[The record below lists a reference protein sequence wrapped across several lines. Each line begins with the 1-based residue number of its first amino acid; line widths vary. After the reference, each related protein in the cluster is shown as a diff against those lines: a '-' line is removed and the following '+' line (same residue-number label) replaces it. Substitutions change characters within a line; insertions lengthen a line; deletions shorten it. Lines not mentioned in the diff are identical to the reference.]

1 MSPEEKKMNDFDIVV
16 VGELNADLILSEP
29 QGFPEMGK
37 EKLAKGM
44 LLTMGSAS
52 AIFATNIAHLGMKVG
67 FIGKL
72 GSDYLG
78 KIVTDTLAERG
89 VDCSGI
95 QVMPD
100 EKTGITVVLTYPE
113 DYAMMTYMGAMETFN
128 LDDVDFDYVKRGAHL
143 HFSSYYLQPGMR
155 YACAELF
162 KKAKD
167 LGMTTSFDPGP
178 DPEEK
183 YEADI
188 LDVLRHVDVFLPNES
203 EAMSIA
209 HKDNVEDAL
218 EFLSEYTS
226 TTVITCGS
234 QGALAH
240 SKGQT
245 VKTKVFKVKPI
256 DTTGAGDSFNCGFL
270 LSWLKG
276 ADLKEALVTGSACGA
291 IATTRVGGATAS
303 PSFEEMELFIS
314 ENGKD
319 IFIS

>member
-1 MSPEEKKMNDFDIVV
+1 LSDFDIVV

-72 GSDYLG
+72 GNDYLG
-78 KIVTDTLAERG
+78 KIVTDTLSDRG

-100 EKTGITVVLTYPE
+100 EKTGITVALSYPE

-128 LDDVDFDYVKRGAHL
+128 LADVNFDYIKRGKHL

-155 YACAELF
+155 YSCAEMF
-162 KKAKD
+162 KRAKD
-167 LGMTTSFDPGP
+167 MGMTTSFDPGP
-178 DPEEK
+178 DPDEK
-183 YEADI
+183 YEKDI
-188 LDVLRHVDVFLPNES
+188 LEVLPYVDVFLPNES

-209 HKDNVEDAL
+209 HKPTIEEAL
-218 EFLSEYTS
+218 DFLSHYAK

-234 QGALAH
+234 DGCIANVR
-240 SKGQT
+240 GDRY
-245 VKTKVFKVKPI
+245 KTSVYEVTPI
-256 DTTGAGDSFNCGFL
+256 DTTGAGDSFNGGFL
-270 LSWLKG
+270 ASWLNG
-276 ADLKEALVTGSACGA
+276 ESAEDSLASGSACGA
-291 IATTRVGGATAS
+291 IATTRAGGATAS
-303 PSFEEMELFIS
+303 PNKAEMLEFLA

>member
-1 MSPEEKKMNDFDIVV
+1 MRDFDIVV
-16 VGELNADLILSEP
+16 VGELNADLILSKP

-37 EKLAKGM
+37 EKLVGGM

-52 AIFATNIAHLGMKVG
+52 AIFATNIARLGLKVG

-72 GSDYLG
+72 GNDYLG
-78 KIVTDTLAERG
+78 KIVTDTLADRG

-95 QVMPD
+95 QVRQD
-100 EKTGITVVLTYPE
+100 EQTGITVALSYPE

-128 LDDVDFDYVKRGAHL
+128 LDDVDFDYVKRGGHL

-155 YACAELF
+155 HRCAELF
-162 KKAKD
+162 KRAKD

-183 YEADI
+183 YAPDI
-188 LDVLRHVDVFLPNES
+188 LAVLPYVDVFLPNES
-203 EAMSIA
+203 EAMNIA
-209 HKDNVEDAL
+209 HKKDVEAAL
-218 EFLSEYTS
+218 DFLSNYAS

-234 QGALAH
+234 QGALAR
-240 SKGQT
+240 SKKKT
-245 VKTKVFKVKPI
+245 LRTKVYTVDPV

-270 LSWLKG
+270 LSWLKD
-276 ADLKEALVTGSACGA
+276 AARLDDCLVTGSACGA

-303 PSFEEMELFIS
+303 PDEKEMMAFIK
-314 ENGKD
+314 ERGRD

>member
-1 MSPEEKKMNDFDIVV
+1 MSDFDIVV
-16 VGELNADLILSEP
+16 VGELNADLILSDP
-29 QGFPEMGK
+29 KGFPEMGK
-37 EKLAKGM
+37 EKLVGGM

-72 GSDYLG
+72 GADYLG

-95 QVMPD
+95 QVMTE
-100 EKTGITVVLTYPE
+100 EKTGITVALSYPE
-113 DYAMMTYMGAMETFN
+113 NYAMMTYMGAMETFN
-128 LDDVDFDYVKRGAHL
+128 LADVDFDYVKRGKHL

-155 YACAELF
+155 PDCVELF
-162 KKAKD
+162 KRAKA

-178 DPEEK
+178 DPAEK

-188 LDVLRHVDVFLPNES
+188 LEVLPYIDVFLPNES

-209 HKDNVEDAL
+209 HRDTVAEAL
-218 EFLSEYTS
+218 EFLSKYAS

-234 QGALAH
+234 EGALAR
-240 SKGQT
+240 SKGETLKST
-245 VKTKVFKVKPI
+245 VYKVDPV

-270 LSWLKG
+270 LNWLSG
-276 ADLKEALVTGSACGA
+276 SSLAESLVTGSACGA
-291 IATTRVGGATAS
+291 IATTKVGGATAS
-303 PSFEEMELFIS
+303 PTRAEMDAFIATH
-314 ENGKD
+314 GKD
-319 IFIS
+319 IFGS

>member
-1 MSPEEKKMNDFDIVV
+1 LKGYKVSDFDIVV
-16 VGELNADLILSEP
+16 VGELNADLILSDP

-37 EKLAKGM
+37 EKLVGGM

-72 GSDYLG
+72 GNDYLG

-100 EKTGITVVLTYPE
+100 EKTGITVALSYPE

-128 LDDVDFDYVKRGAHL
+128 LADVNFDYVKRGKHL

-155 YACAELF
+155 PSCAEMF
-162 KKAKD
+162 KRAKA

-178 DPEEK
+178 DPADL
-183 YEADI
+183 YESDI
-188 LDVLRHVDVFLPNES
+188 LEVLPHIDVFLPNES

-209 HKDNVEDAL
+209 HKDTVEEAL
-218 EFLSEYTS
+218 EFLAQYSS

-234 QGALAH
+234 EGALAS
-240 SKGQT
+240 SKGQKLKSN
-245 VKTKVFKVKPI
+245 VYKIKPI

-270 LSWLKG
+270 LSWLAG
-276 ADLKEALVTGSACGA
+276 SSLEESLVTGSACGA

-303 PSFEEMELFIS
+303 PTRAEMETFIA

-319 IFIS
+319 LFGL